1 MHKRSWLRWPAL
13 CCLLAASP
21 ATRATDDPA
30 PTSPRPVLL
39 ELFTA
44 QGCSSCPP
52 ADEVLS
58 RLGLDEKTRAL
69 VVPLAF
75 HVDYWNQVGWV
86 DPFSER
92 AWSLRQDAYG
102 RAMKV
107 EGGIYTPQLVVN
119 GQVELNGTD
128 VRRLQNEL
136 EAAIRRSSPA
146 TIRLELGPPRDRPSA
161 LTVTVEAELLPDAD
175 TRKADMFVALFENN
189 LITHVSNGENKGRT
203 LRNDFIVRRL
213 ERAFS
218 MELGKGG
225 RARRDVTLKLAS
237 DWKREQLGVAA
248 FLQDP
253 RSMRVLAAAAA
264 CPVMPAAPSQ

>member
-1 MHKRSWLRWPAL
+1 MYERSWLRWPVL

-21 ATRATDDPA
+21 APRATDDPVA
-30 PTSPRPVLL
+30 TSPGPVLL

-75 HVDYWNQVGWV
+75 HVDYWNPVGWV

-102 RAMKV
+102 RALKV

-128 VRRLQNEL
+128 VRRLQAEI
-136 EAAIRRSSPA
+136 EAAIRRASPA
-146 TIRLELGPPRDRPSA
+146 TIRLELGPPRGRPSA
-161 LTVTVEAELLPDAD
+161 LTVTVDVELAPEVD
-175 TRKADMFVALFENN
+175 TRKVDMFVALFENN
-189 LITHVSNGENKGRT
+189 LITRVSNGENKGRT

-218 MELGKGG
+218 MEPGKGG
-225 RARRDVTLKLAS
+225 RARREVVLKPAS
-237 DWKREQLGVAA
+237 DWRREQLGVAA

-264 CPVMPAAPSQ
+264 YPVMPAAASE